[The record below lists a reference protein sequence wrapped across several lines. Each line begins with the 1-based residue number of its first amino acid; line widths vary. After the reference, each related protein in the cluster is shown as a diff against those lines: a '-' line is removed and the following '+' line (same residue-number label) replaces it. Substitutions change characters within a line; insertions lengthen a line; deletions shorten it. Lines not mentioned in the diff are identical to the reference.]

1 MKIVML
7 CEFFNEELEY
17 QENLLAK
24 YYVKHNH
31 DVVIITSTVDSVF
44 DYYND
49 KHDVNIPSREYY
61 FEGAKIIKLQYK
73 WIRFKSRL
81 RKYKN
86 IIPIL
91 EAEQPDLVYIHD
103 IMLNILEAVEY
114 KKKHENCKIIMDYH
128 ADYSNSAKSWLSLN
142 ILHKLIRKKLYFD
155 PARKYISKI
164 FPIVPASSVFLQE
177 VYDVS
182 ISDMELLPLGAD
194 TDLGNEIINSKKGL
208 IIRQKLNILQN
219 EFVIFSGGKLSET
232 KKTDLLIKAFIKL
245 NIPKLHLVIVGK
257 ASDVD
262 INYEKKLREL
272 AKDNTNIH
280 FTGWL
285 NNKQIY
291 EYLDASDLA
300 VFPASQSILWQQA
313 ISMRLPLIVGDTGNQ
328 SIAYLNEFN
337 NIIILDKDNIT
348 EAILSDKILMLINNR
363 DLYNNMKLGAEKI
376 TNKWLTWDSLI
387 LKTLKFNQ

>member
-1 MKIVML
+1 ML

-73 WIRFKSRL
+73 WVRFKSRL
-81 RKYKN
+81 RKYKD
-86 IIPIL
+86 ITPIL
-91 EAEQPDLVYIHD
+91 EAEKPDLIYIHD

-114 KKKHENCKIIMDYH
+114 KKKHDDCKMIMDYH

-142 ILHKLIRKKLYFD
+142 ILHKLIRKKIYFD
-155 PARKYISKI
+155 PAKKYISKI

-177 VYDVS
+177 VYGVT

-194 TDLGNEIINSKKGL
+194 TDLGNEIINKKSGL
-208 IIRQKLNILQN
+208 TIRQNLNILQ
-219 EFVIFSGGKLSET
+219 EDFVIFTGGKLSET
-232 KKTDLLIKAFIKL
+232 KKTDLLITAFIKL
-245 NIPKLHLVIVGK
+245 NIPRLHLIIVGK
-257 ASDVD
+257 SSEMD
-262 INYEKKLREL
+262 IEYEKKLKKL
-272 AKDNTNIH
+272 AVNNINIH
-280 FTGWL
+280 LTGWL
-285 NNKQIY
+285 NNKQVY
-291 EYLDASDLA
+291 EYLDASNLA

-337 NIIILDKDNIT
+337 NIIILDKDEIT
-348 EAILSDKILMLINNR
+348 ESVISDKILMVLNNK
-363 DLYNNMKLGAEKI
+363 DLYNNMKSGAEKI
-376 TNKWLTWDSLI
+376 TNKWLNWDNLI
-387 LKTLKFNQ
+387 LKTLKFN

>member
-49 KHDVNIPSREYY
+49 KHDKSISSREYY
-61 FEGAKIIKLQYK
+61 SDGAKIVKLQYK

-81 RKYKN
+81 RKY
-86 IIPIL
+86 IDITPIL
-91 EAEQPDLVYIHD
+91 EREKPDLIYIHD
-103 IMLNILEAVEY
+103 IMLNILEAVSY
-114 KKKHENCKIIMDYH
+114 KKRHDNCKMIMDYH

-142 ILHKLIRKKLYFD
+142 ILHKLIRKQLYFN
-155 PARKYISKI
+155 PSRKYLSMI
-164 FPIVPASSVFLQE
+164 FPIVPASFTFLKE
-177 VYDVS
+177 VYGVRDS
-182 ISDMELLPLGAD
+182 EMELLPLGAD
-194 TDLGNEIINSKKGL
+194 TDLGNATREKNCGL
-208 IIRQKLNILQN
+208 IVREKHNIAHDD
-219 EFVIFSGGKLSET
+219 FVIFTGGKLNEA
-232 KKTDLLIKAFIKL
+232 KKTHLLIKAFT
-245 NIPKLHLVIVGK
+245 NINLSKLHLIIVGK
-257 ASDVD
+257 AGEMDKD
-262 INYEKKLREL
+262 YEILLKKLSI
-272 AKDNTNIH
+272 NNVNIH

-285 NNKQIY
+285 KNKQVY

-328 SIAYLNEFN
+328 SISYLNEFN
-337 NIIILDKDNIT
+337 NIVILENDEIN
-348 EAILSDKILMLINNR
+348 ESVILDKILMILNNR
-363 DLYNNMKLGAEKI
+363 NMYNSMKLGAEKI
-376 TNKWLTWDSLI
+376 ANKWLNWDSLI
-387 LKTLKFNQ
+387 LKTLRFN